1 MEIYTRCYFCHTDLT
16 TCNNSSSNSNV
27 QHTPGNSSSSL
38 QRGYQ
43 IKLAEYSHSQ
53 LQIDGQPTGQRHQAT
68 YLQLSFSPCPLS
80 LRLCR
85 HIVWRCIYL

>member
-16 TCNNSSSNSNV
+16 TCNNSSSNV
-27 QHTPGNSSSSL
+27 QHTPGNSSSL

-68 YLQLSFSPCPLS
+68 YLQLSFSPLTPLS
-80 LRLCR
+80 TPL
-85 HIVWRCIYL
+85 